1 MGIYDTLNSQQ
12 KKAVLQT
19 DGPVLILAGAGSG
32 KTRVLTHRV
41 AYLIDECGVNPWN
54 IMAITFTNK
63 AAGEMRE
70 RVDKIVGFGAE
81 SIWVST
87 FHSSC
92 TRMLRRYADR
102 IGYSN
107 NFTIYDT
114 DDSKALMKDVC
125 KRFQLETQQLKLR
138 NIMGIISKCKDN
150 LVSPEEYALSAGN
163 DYIKTRVSKAYT
175 EYQLA
180 LKKNNAFDFD
190 DLLMKT
196 VELFRKNPDVLDS
209 YQERFKY
216 IMVDEYQDTNNAQ
229 FELIRLLADKYRNLC
244 VVGDDDQSIYRFRGA
259 NIRNILDFE
268 KVYPDATVIKLEQN
282 YRSTQQILDA
292 ANAVISNN
300 SGRKDKAL
308 WTDMKDGE
316 KVHLREFD
324 TAQDEAEFIASEIGR
339 LKRNHKLSYD
349 ETAVLY
355 RTNAQSRLLEERFVY
370 EGIPYD
376 IVGGTNFYS
385 RREIKDLLAYLK
397 TIDSGL
403 DDIAVKRI
411 INVPKRGIGATTID
425 NVQAYADERQISFFE
440 ALCEADQIMTISRG
454 SAKLTDFVTMIR
466 AFRTKSKT
474 FSLEELLKDV
484 IDVVGYMDYLKTLDD
499 DDNSGDN
506 DRAANVDELISKI
519 AAYEENEEVEQPTL
533 TGFLEEVALVADIDR
548 IGEDNE
554 KVLLMTLHSAK
565 GLEFENVYLAGM
577 EENVFPSYMAL
588 QFEDSDPEGI
598 EEERRLAY
606 VGITRAKKNL
616 TLTAARRR
624 MVRGETQY
632 NRLSR
637 FAQEIP
643 DELLDRNKPLSAA
656 SFLYEGGESID
667 DDFDYSSGDDYSDGG
682 YSGIKPAFAKGLAK
696 SATKSSFD
704 TGKSELANTYKLKA
718 KPKPKVTKPRA
729 VPDKPYIAGA
739 GATHAKGQLAGISKG
754 MPMKAE
760 TPDYIVGDRVS
771 HVKYGEGTVT
781 GLEQGPRDYKVT
793 VMFDGPGQKVMYA
806 AFAKLKKI

>member
-92 TRMLRRYADR
+92 TRILRRYADK

-138 NIMGIISKCKDN
+138 NIMSIISKCKDN

-180 LKKNNAFDFD
+180 LRKNNAFDFD

-196 VELFRKNPDVLDS
+196 VELFKKNPDILDS
-209 YQERFKY
+209 YQERFRY
-216 IMVDEYQDTNNAQ
+216 ICVDEYQDTNNAQ

-300 SGRKDKAL
+300 SGRKAKAL
-308 WTDMKDGE
+308 WTDIKDGE

-324 TAQDEAEFIASEIGR
+324 TAQEEAEYIASEIGK

-499 DDNSGDN
+499 DDESGDN

-643 DELLDRNKPLSAA
+643 DELLDRNKPLTAA
-656 SFLYEGGESID
+656 SFLYEGGETIG
-667 DDFDYSSGDDYSDGG
+667 DDFDYSSDDDYLDGG

-696 SATKSSFD
+696 SASKSSFD
-704 TGKSELANTYKLKA
+704 NGKSELANTYKLKA

-760 TPDYIVGDRVS
+760 TPDYVVGDRVS

>member
-92 TRMLRRYADR
+92 TRMLRRYADK

-150 LVSPEEYALSAGN
+150 LVSPEEYVLSAGN

-190 DLLMKT
+190 DLIMKT

-308 WTDMKDGE
+308 WTDIKDGD

-324 TAQDEAEFIASEIGR
+324 SAQDEAEFIASEIGK

-411 INVPKRGIGATTID
+411 INVPKRGIGATTIE

-466 AFRTKSKT
+466 AFRTKSKSY
-474 FSLEELLKDV
+474 SLEELLKDV

-499 DDNSGDN
+499 DDDSGDN

-577 EENVFPSYMAL
+577 EENVFPSYMTL

-637 FAQEIP
+637 FVQEIP
-643 DELLDRNKPLSAA
+643 DELLDRNKPLTAA
-656 SFLYEGGESID
+656 SFLYDGGESID
-667 DDFDYSSGDDYSDGG
+667 DDFEYTGDDDFSGGG
-682 YSGIKPAFAKGLAK
+682 YSGIKPSFAKGLAK
-696 SATKSSFD
+696 SAAKSSFD
-704 TGKSELANTYKLKA
+704 NGKSELANTYKLKA